1 MGNRVFGCDDCQLV
15 CPWNRFAKFTQEPDF
30 LPRHHLHNRSLVELF
45 LWDEDT
51 FLRNT
56 EGSAIRRI
64 GYLRWLRNLAVG
76 LGNAPTSAAVVD
88 ALKTRAQHESE
99 LVREH
104 VQWALQRHHDNP
116 RIDLRSE

>member
-1 MGNRVFGCDDCQLV
+1 
-15 CPWNRFAKFTQEPDF
+15 RFAKFTQEPDF
-30 LPRHHLHNRSLVELF
+30 LPRHHLHNRPLVELF

-76 LGNAPTSAAVVD
+76 LGNAPTSTAVVD